1 MNEKMDW
8 ENPMHGGSRKPKKRL
23 VDNKLFLMGMSVLV
37 GFSMWV
43 AISFSD
49 TTTEVARRI
58 EGVPLVYENLPDSV
72 TEMGL
77 DVIEQSITVREVD
90 VTIYGKQYIVS
101 QVSADDLRAEVKYR
115 DVSGAGTYMGEV
127 HVTRNSTRW
136 DFRVSAVSVENVSV
150 RLDRMI
156 SKNFAVEYETNIYQ
170 AADGY
175 MLRQPKL
182 SDTTVTITGTGEDIS
197 KIYRVV
203 AKARVPSIINATAT
217 YTADIVLEDKDGN
230 ELKNLAVQLSTEETD
245 LTIAALLVKQVP
257 VRVEYRNEPGNI
269 SGLVNLSAT
278 TIEIAVPSDM
288 ENEITELVVG
298 TIDFS
303 TVDPDNYE
311 FEFSIAAA
319 LPSGCVNQSSES
331 VIKASV
337 RVANMSVRHFEVS
350 NIVVRN
356 TTGANATVVSKS
368 VYLSVVG
375 MGSQLD
381 LLTEND
387 MFVTVNVSDY
397 KDSYG
402 KHELAAEATILTGGR
417 CWVYGEPT
425 VLVQISPTR
434 MTAEPIVS

>member
-1 MNEKMDW
+1 
-8 ENPMHGGSRKPKKRL
+8 
-23 VDNKLFLMGMSVLV
+23 
-37 GFSMWV
+37 
-43 AISFSD
+43 
-49 TTTEVARRI
+49 
-58 EGVPLVYENLPDSV
+58 
-72 TEMGL
+72 
-77 DVIEQSITVREVD
+77 
-90 VTIYGKQYIVS
+90 
-101 QVSADDLRAEVKYR
+101 
-115 DVSGAGTYMGEV
+115 
-127 HVTRNSTRW
+127 
-136 DFRVSAVSVENVSV
+136 
-150 RLDRMI
+150 
-156 SKNFAVEYETNIYQ
+156 
-170 AADGY
+170 